1 MHCDTVISPESKEA
15 EKIGLKIY
23 KNDGVIDEMTELEAC
38 NIAVKRMRESNDG
51 EKTVD
56 KQKKKRRV

>member
-1 MHCDTVISPESKEA
+1 MVEDYYTEHPEEA

-23 KNDGVIDEMTELEAC
+23 KNDGVIDEMTESEVY
-38 NIAVKRMRESNDG
+38 NIAVKRMRKSNDG